1 MIKSILKIQVS
12 NSLAEEV
19 IERYAR
25 LEVLETS
32 IRESGALMCEL
43 AQSTTDGGSLIV
55 SALWK
60 DEAAYSHWLAN
71 PSRGR
76 IANGM
81 GDLTMLTTGEI
92 YRVRASVAAP
102 TD

>member
-1 MIKSILKIQVS
+1 MIKSVLRIQVS
-12 NSLAEEV
+12 SPLAEEV
-19 IERYAR
+19 IERYAQ
-25 LEVLETS
+25 LEILETS

-43 AQSTTDGGSLIV
+43 AQSTTDGGCLIV

-71 PSRGR
+71 PSRAR
-76 IANGM
+76 IAKEM

-92 YRVRASVAAP
+92 YRVRASVVAP